1 MPHENKLRTLKQ
13 APTNRCLP
21 DGTPQG
27 RDAWPLLAWAGG
39 RNLMNAWSDYLR
51 EQADIADR
59 YAKTMTTAETVKE
72 FVDIAESF
80 RRDADAEDAN
90 PTYKH

>member
-1 MPHENKLRTLKQ
+1 MEHPRAEMLGLCSSG
-13 APTNRCLP
+13 AS
-21 DGTPQG
+21 
-27 RDAWPLLAWAGG
+27 G
-39 RNLMNAWSDYLR
+39 RNFMNAWSDYFR
-51 EQADIADR
+51 EQAVIADR
-59 YAKTMTTAETVKE
+59 YAKTMTTAETIKE

>member
-1 MPHENKLRTLKQ
+1 MLGLCSLS
-13 APTNRCLP
+13 A
-21 DGTPQG
+21 G
-27 RDAWPLLAWAGG
+27 R
-39 RNLMNAWSDYLR
+39 RNLMNEWSDYLR
-51 EQADIADR
+51 GQAVIADR

>member
-1 MPHENKLRTLKQ
+1 MEHPKPEMLG
-13 APTNRCLP
+13 PSSP
-21 DGTPQG
+21 DASG
-27 RDAWPLLAWAGG
+27 RDF
-39 RNLMNAWSDYLR
+39 MNAWSDYLR
-51 EQADIADR
+51 GQADIADR

>member
-1 MPHENKLRTLKQ
+1 MLGLCSP
-13 APTNRCLP
+13 
-21 DGTPQG
+21 G
-27 RDAWPLLAWAGG
+27 AGG
-39 RNLMNAWSDYLR
+39 RNFMNAWSEYLR
-51 EQADIADR
+51 EQAVIADR
-59 YAKTMTTAETVKE
+59 YAKTMTTAETIKE

>member
-1 MPHENKLRTLKQ
+1 M
-13 APTNRCLP
+13 
-21 DGTPQG
+21 
-27 RDAWPLLAWAGG
+27 LALCSPGAGG
-39 RNLMNAWSDYLR
+39 RILMNAWSDYLR

-59 YAKTMTTAETVKE
+59 YARTMTTAATVKE
-72 FVDIAESF
+72 FVDIAASF